1 VKPEWLCRRSVAGSR
16 SAFVEERRRRDIAT
30 VANVGVTGHAIALPA
45 RVRRGPCEAA
55 LAGVAA

>member
-16 SAFVEERRRRDIAT
+16 GAFVEERRRDIAT

-45 RVRRGPCEAA
+45 RVRRGPCETAW
-55 LAGVAA
+55 AGVAA